1 MLHDFTRDSKLQ
13 NRVQRSQFY
22 GYSELYRYSCDEA
35 FKNVF
40 NLIFNLIVFLF
51 SFWKVFKKLEYIF
64 VSRRLNCTKSYYKK
78 NYIIYIV
85 ILNNFSVQFNIQLNK
100 QVSIDRFFIFFCF

>member
-1 MLHDFTRDSKLQ
+1 MLRDFTRDSKLQ

-35 FKNVF
+35 FKNVRVF

-64 VSRRLNCTKSYYKK
+64 VSRN
-78 NYIIYIV
+78 V
-85 ILNNFSVQFNIQLNK
+85 
-100 QVSIDRFFIFFCF
+100 D

>member
-13 NRVQRSQFY
+13 NRVQLSQFY

-64 VSRRLNCTKSYYKK
+64 VSRN
-78 NYIIYIV
+78 V
-85 ILNNFSVQFNIQLNK
+85 
-100 QVSIDRFFIFFCF
+100 D

>member
-22 GYSELYRYSCDEA
+22 RYSELYRYSCDEA

-40 NLIFNLIVFLF
+40 NLIFNLIVFFPFGKYLRNWNIFLF
-51 SFWKVFKKLEYIF
+51 LVTSIKLYKKL
-64 VSRRLNCTKSYYKK
+64 L
-78 NYIIYIV
+78 
-85 ILNNFSVQFNIQLNK
+85 
-100 QVSIDRFFIFFCF
+100 

>member
-1 MLHDFTRDSKLQ
+1 MLHDFTRDSKFQ

-51 SFWKVFKKLEYIF
+51 SFLFWKVFKKLEFIF
-64 VSRRLNCTKSYYKK
+64 VSRN
-78 NYIIYIV
+78 V
-85 ILNNFSVQFNIQLNK
+85 
-100 QVSIDRFFIFFCF
+100 D